1 MKIKQRTKYIIAT
14 IATIFVGYN
23 TMMDML
29 MPEWF
34 FLYIFLAAIWGTFC
48 FGVAENAYRKME
60 FMQFK
65 EMPATTIL
73 GIIPAILGILAFI
86 QIILIM
92 QH

>member
-1 MKIKQRTKYIIAT
+1 MKIKQSTKYIIAT
-14 IATIFVGYN
+14 LVTIFVGYN
-23 TMMDML
+23 TLMDMV

-48 FGVAENAYRKME
+48 FGVAENAYRKID

-65 EMPATTIL
+65 KMPVTTIFGIITTVL
-73 GIIPAILGILAFI
+73 GIFAFI